1 MGTIEMIHSLA
12 NKSFKSAFGALVG
25 LAILASSNVDAS
37 AGQMIVRHGAVG
49 GGGPFVAHRAGPNWA
64 YGNHRYS
71 RGYGYR
77 YGYGYDG
84 YYAPDDSGAVA
95 AGIIGGI
102 AAGIISGAAQ
112 GGY

>member
-1 MGTIEMIHSLA
+1 MIKSFA
-12 NKSFKSAFGALVG
+12 NKSFKSAFIVLFS

-37 AGQMIVRHGAVG
+37 AGQIIVRHGAFAHFG
-49 GGGPFVAHRAGPNWA
+49 GGAPFAAHRAGP
-64 YGNHRYS
+64 GTFGRHRYS
-71 RGYGYR
+71 RGYGCR
-77 YGYGYDG
+77 YGRGYDG

-102 AAGIISGAAQ
+102 AAGIIPGVVQ